1 MWQESQVPKYADVH
15 FGHVP
20 PTCCYR
26 RACVYVST
34 RRCLNVCVLLGH
46 YASVYMSVSDM
57 KYRNA
62 SWKYVRS
69 WRAGLRV
76 PYGMSRFHDVGIGEF
91 KRRFRQLLWVRNIHG
106 KNISARKNN
115 LIWGCVSLC
124 VEVCVSVVVNLFVKT
139 TWLCNNNSKAKLNIH
154 TRGLGKSKLAW
165 SQ

>member
-1 MWQESQVPKYADVH
+1 M
-15 FGHVP
+15 
-20 PTCCYR
+20 
-26 RACVYVST
+26 
-34 RRCLNVCVLLGH
+34 
-46 YASVYMSVSDM
+46 
-57 KYRNA
+57 
-62 SWKYVRS
+62 
-69 WRAGLRV
+69 RV

-154 TRGLGKSKLAW
+154 TRGLGKSKLA
-165 SQ
+165 